1 MGVAARRPRLEAGL
15 VDQPVRFFCHHRRR
29 IGIRRGGGEQALL
42 ALQYPARPAQA
53 SRRQLRGQPAA
64 ARGFGVVHGLGR
76 HRLVAHLPQATG
88 TAAGS
93 AQRIGKLSGIQSG
106 HRAGRG
112 GGPEG
117 TSGGGGVPVAV
128 VPTTERATDAD
139 GGFVAAHHRIE
150 HVQAIG
156 TGGLGGG
163 QRHRDH
169 HRARMQDRL
178 AVHVVHFQHVAQGR
192 VHQQGIGHGAAAG
205 GQRHRRARALRAD
218 HLPQL
223 RGQRVTQCRQRTA
236 QPVHQQ
242 ARRPL
247 PRAPV
252 DGLQQALRKPF
263 AQAGGGGVHRGG
275 ATSSRLRGTT
285 CQGGFAGA
293 RSTARRFQLNPTL
306 SGHII

>member
-76 HRLVAHLPQATG
+76 HRLMAHLPQATG
-88 TAAGS
+88 AAAGV
-93 AQRIGKLSGIQSG
+93 AQRVGEPFGVQSG
-106 HRAGRG
+106 HRAGRS

-117 TSGGGGVPVAV
+117 ASGGGGVPVAV
-128 VPTTERATDAD
+128 MPATERAADAD
-139 GGFVAAHHRIE
+139 GGLVATHHRIE
-150 HVQAIG
+150 HGQAIG
-156 TGGLGGG
+156 AGGLGGG

-169 HRARMQDRL
+169 HRTRMQDRL

-275 ATSSRLRGTT
+275 ATSSRLRGTA
-285 CQGGFAGA
+285 CHGGICGRAIDCA
-293 RSTARRFQLNPTL
+293 
-306 SGHII
+306 SGPA

>member
-1 MGVAARRPRLEAGL
+1 M
-15 VDQPVRFFCHHRRR
+15 DQPVRFFCHHRRR

-178 AVHVVHFQHVAQGR
+178 AVHVVHFQYVAQR
-192 VHQQGIGHGAAAG
+192 AVDQQGIGDAAPAG
-205 GQRHRRARALRAD
+205 GQGHGIACALGTH
-218 HLPQL
+218 HLLQL
-223 RGQRVTQCRQRTA
+223 RRQRIAQRRQRAA

-242 ARRPL
+242 GRRPPPRRGIDRPLQLAGQALAQGGRGNAHRGECGLVTGPRHPATGEVQKARSIARR
-247 PRAPV
+247 V
-252 DGLQQALRKPF
+252 
-263 AQAGGGGVHRGG
+263 
-275 ATSSRLRGTT
+275 
-285 CQGGFAGA
+285 
-293 RSTARRFQLNPTL
+293 QLNRTL